1 MAKFDIGQASEKFR
15 GTFNGFTR
23 GQKTMLG
30 LAGLSVMFGAFMLS
44 KWTGQTQYST
54 LYSNLAATD
63 ASAVTQ
69 SLDAQGIKY
78 ELGNG
83 GSSVLVPQELV
94 YRTRIDLSAK
104 GIPSDGAPGY
114 SLLDKQGLTTS
125 EFRQHV
131 DYQRA
136 LEGELAKTIRS
147 IDGIDTTSVH
157 LVIPQ
162 EDLFT
167 GDTTK
172 PTASVL
178 VRTSGL
184 SKLSGGQVDA
194 IVHLVASSVE
204 GLAPEDVTVADA
216 NGNVLAAPG
225 QNGSAATSNR
235 MEQTTAYE
243 DALALSLQQ
252 MVQKVTGDGHAIVRV
267 KAELDYSKKST
278 VTETFADP
286 TKRTAT
292 AEKVTKET
300 YTAASGTTATGVL
313 GPNGVPNTTLPG
325 ATAAGA
331 ATTGTGSV
339 PAGAS
344 NYVKEDS
351 QSDYAVGKVVEQVD
365 VTPGTVTRLSI
376 AVLLDKSK
384 KLKIA
389 DSASLRKLVSAAAGL
404 QPTRGDTL
412 ELGQLSFDASAA
424 KLAASQLAL
433 VSTADKS
440 RQTSELIKSGIIGLL
455 ALISVVLAYRGARKA
470 SKPTITPIPL
480 DRLPRPSVLALP
492 APGLDADDDDN
503 ENNGNAAMSVMAGGV
518 PGGLGI
524 GTGMAGLPASD
535 ARPDIA
541 ALIDRQP
548 EDVANTLRDWMADRR
563 A

>member
-1 MAKFDIGQASEKFR
+1 VAKFDVGQATEKFR

-30 LAGLSVMFGAFMLS
+30 LAGLAVVLGAFMLS
-44 KWTGQTQYST
+44 KWTSQTQYST
-54 LYSNLAATD
+54 LYSNLAPAD

-69 SLDAQGIKY
+69 SLDAQGVKY
-78 ELGNG
+78 ELSNG
-83 GSSVLVPQELV
+83 GASILVPQDLV

-147 IDGIDTTSVH
+147 IDGIDATSVH

-162 EDLFT
+162 EDLFS

-252 MVQKVTGDGHAIVRV
+252 MVQKVTGDGHAVVRV
-267 KAELDYSKKST
+267 KADLDYSKKST
-278 VTETFADP
+278 MTETFADP

-300 YTAASGTTATGVL
+300 YTAANGTTATGVL

-325 ATAAGA
+325 ATATGA
-331 ATTGTGSV
+331 AATGAANV

-351 QSDYAVGKVVEQVD
+351 QSDFAVGKVVEQVD

-384 KLKIA
+384 KLKPA
-389 DSASLRKLVSAAAGL
+389 DAASLRKLVSAAAGL
-404 QPTRGDTL
+404 QPTRGDSL

-424 KLAASQLAL
+424 KLAATQLAL
-433 VSTADKS
+433 VSNADKS
-440 RQTSELIKSGIIGLL
+440 RQTSDLIKSGIIGLL
-455 ALISVVLAYRGARKA
+455 ALLSVVLAYRGARKA
-470 SKPTITPIPL
+470 STPTVTPIPL
-480 DRLPRPSVLALP
+480 DRLPRPSTLALP
-492 APGLDADDDDN
+492 VGADDDED
-503 ENNGNAAMSVMAGGV
+503 EDEESPIAVMAA
-518 PGGLGI
+518 
-524 GTGMAGLPASD
+524 GMAGLPPGE

-563 A
+563 S

>member
-1 MAKFDIGQASEKFR
+1 MAKFDVGQATEKFR

-30 LAGLSVMFGAFMLS
+30 LAGLAVVLGAFMLS
-44 KWTGQTQYST
+44 KWTSQTQYST
-54 LYSNLAATD
+54 LYSNLAPSD

-69 SLDAQGIKY
+69 SLDAQGVKY
-78 ELGNG
+78 ELSNG
-83 GSSVLVPQELV
+83 GASILVPQDLV

-136 LEGELAKTIRS
+136 LEGELAKTIRA
-147 IDGIDTTSVH
+147 IDGIDATSVH

-162 EDLFT
+162 EDLFS

-184 SKLSGGQVDA
+184 NKLSAGQVDA

-252 MVQKVTGDGHAIVRV
+252 MVQKVTGDGHAVVRV

-278 VTETFADP
+278 MTETFADP
-286 TKRTAT
+286 TKRIAT

-300 YTAASGTTATGVL
+300 YTAANGTTATGVL

-325 ATAAGA
+325 ATATGA
-331 ATTGTGSV
+331 AATGAANV

-384 KLKIA
+384 KLKAA
-389 DSASLRKLVSAAAGL
+389 DAASLRKLVSAAAGL
-404 QPTRGDTL
+404 QPTRGDSL

-424 KLAASQLAL
+424 KLAATQLAL
-433 VSTADKS
+433 VSSADKS
-440 RQTSELIKSGIIGLL
+440 RQTSDLIKSGIIGLL
-455 ALISVVLAYRGARKA
+455 ALLSVVLAYRGARKA
-470 SKPTITPIPL
+470 STPTVTPIPL
-480 DRLPRPSVLALP
+480 DRLPRASTLALP
-492 APGLDADDDDN
+492 AGGLDDDEDADEDDPI
-503 ENNGNAAMSVMAGGV
+503 AVMAA
-518 PGGLGI
+518 
-524 GTGMAGLPASD
+524 GMAGLPPAE

-563 A
+563 S